1 MKYNVIPQ
9 VFKNVLP
16 SLANEFIALL
26 KETSVSCYDAVNDLT
41 KGGEIIR
48 SITYIQAMPLFVVA
62 LLYLPMVIILSK
74 FVSVLE
80 RRLGSNGK

>member
-16 SLANEFIALL
+16 SLANEFIVLL
-26 KETSVSCYDAVNDLT
+26 KETSVSCYVAVNDLT

-62 LLYLPMVIILSK
+62 LLYLLMVIILSK